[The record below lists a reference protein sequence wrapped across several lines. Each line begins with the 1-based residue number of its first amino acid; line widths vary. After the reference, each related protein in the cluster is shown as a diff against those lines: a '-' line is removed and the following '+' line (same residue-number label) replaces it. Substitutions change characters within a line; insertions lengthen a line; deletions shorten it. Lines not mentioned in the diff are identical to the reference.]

1 MDSYNDAPIYFCGSG
16 IFCKSPFQFLF
27 ICFFLWC
34 VFPVIL
40 FSQQPYGDPEA
51 YVLGKSGTV
60 STSPWSLYA
69 NPSGLATSV
78 RPVFGMGYSNDYQ
91 LQELSARTLLM
102 VWPGNGC
109 VIAGGVMQD
118 GCEAFNYQ
126 QYNVAVARQM
136 APWLRMAVRPVLT
149 VRHQS
154 GVSDETVF
162 TMDAGFQ
169 ILPVNNVT
177 LGFYST
183 NPAMSKWQYADDYT
197 EYYPTT
203 VAVGVAYRPANELE
217 MEFGILKLTD
227 TSPLFSFGITKPVF
241 DRVILRGAVSTS
253 PVRIGLGTSV
263 KWRAFSFDVGVRHH
277 ASLGI
282 SSSFGLLY
290 YLFKS

>member
-1 MDSYNDAPIYFCGSG
+1 MNSYNGTPICFCGLG
-16 IFCKSPFQFLF
+16 IFCKLRFQLLF
-27 ICFFLWC
+27 ISFYLWC
-34 VFPVIL
+34 VFPAIL
-40 FSQQPYGDPEA
+40 FSQQSYGDPEA

-60 STSPWSLYA
+60 SNTPWSLYA

-78 RPVFGMGYSNDYQ
+78 HPVFGMGYCNDFQ
-91 LQELSARTLLM
+91 LKELSSRTLLM
-102 VWPGNGC
+102 VWPGKDC

-118 GCEAFNYQ
+118 GCEVFNYQ

-136 APWLRMAVRPVLT
+136 APWLRLAVRPVLT
-149 VRHQS
+149 VRHQW
-154 GVSDETVF
+154 GVSDETIF

-183 NPAMSKWQYADDYT
+183 NPAMSKWQYADGYE

-217 MEFGILKLTD
+217 MEFGVLKLTD

-241 DRVILRGAVSTS
+241 ESVILRGAVSTS

-263 KWRAFSFDVGVRHH
+263 NWRAFSVDVGVRHH
-277 ASLGI
+277 ASLGL

-290 YLFKS
+290 HLFKN